1 MRGSGQRVRRCDQ
14 VQPYLIRSHPTEC
27 TSELGG
33 VSVER
38 TPARLVEGHPR

>member
-1 MRGSGQRVRRCDQ
+1 MRGSDQRVGRCGQ

-33 VSVER
+33 VSMER
-38 TPARLVEGHPR
+38 TPARLVGGHPR